1 MNPINHP
8 LLVVIVTMVGLALSA
23 RVGVNLRR
31 RRTEGEIDFS
41 EYGLV
46 ESAAL
51 TLLGLIIGF
60 TFSMAIGRFDQRK
73 QCEAKEANTIGTE
86 YLRAGLLPPAEAA
99 KVRGLLVDYLDQRVL
114 YYGTRWQEDIDR
126 INGKTATLQAQM
138 WSTVETVAGASPP
151 NPVVAVAVMGMNDVI
166 DAQGYTQAAWLNR
179 IPMTAWVL
187 MVAIAIF
194 ANALLGYT
202 SKSVGR
208 ERTLLMVMPMI
219 LAVAFFLIADIDSP
233 RWGLVRVVPDN
244 LESLALSLHAPA
256 KP

>member
-1 MNPINHP
+1 
-8 LLVVIVTMVGLALSA
+8 
-23 RVGVNLRR
+23 
-31 RRTEGEIDFS
+31 
-41 EYGLV
+41 
-46 ESAAL
+46 
-51 TLLGLIIGF
+51 
-60 TFSMAIGRFDQRK
+60 
-73 QCEAKEANTIGTE
+73 
-86 YLRAGLLPPAEAA
+86 
-99 KVRGLLVDYLDQRVL
+99 
-114 YYGTRWQEDIDR
+114 
-126 INGKTATLQAQM
+126 
-138 WSTVETVAGASPP
+138 VETVAGASPP

-233 RWGLVRVVPDN
+233 RWGLVRVAPEN
-244 LESLALSLHAPA
+244 LESLAAALHAPL